1 MTSSNKIGLKDF
13 QATSFN
19 NFPQVCKLLNDG
31 DQLEHKV
38 QDNFN
43 GQFRHIKATQKDLQT
58 KFYTTELTVC
68 KDAMNRTITDLKKEI
83 ESQNN
88 DKFQLNNKK
97 KVLDAQ
103 YTERV
108 NTQRHLQLVLTVF
121 IASVNFTEDQ
131 TESKDIADALKT
143 HMTIMKKTPLVGQQ
157 LTGRQSDGSTVTLR
171 HPLTSDML
179 KKLGTYKS
187 TYDTCVQAQE

>member
-13 QATSFN
+13 QATGFN

-31 DQLEHKV
+31 DQLERKV

-43 GQFRHIKATQKDLQT
+43 AQFRHIKATQKDLQT

-108 NTQRHLQLVLTVF
+108 NTQRHLQLVLTAF

-171 HPLTSDML
+171 VPLSSDML
-179 KKLGTYKS
+179 KKLGKYKS